1 MARFSRRLLLRGTAL
16 AGMAVVG
23 ALATPSSG
31 ANEELSELERKLAA
45 AEQDLEDSGQS
56 LSASDALRAAT
67 AARSSA
73 LQVQLRVT
81 DEARFRELVR
91 AQEIDYQLDIG
102 ALETERTRRD
112 IGDLESEFEF
122 IRRSVASRIRAI
134 YKASRGTSPLT
145 LILSSDSL
153 TEGLDKVAALEQVLR
168 QDQDEIKRLL
178 AKREQ
183 IRLRHDLLKD
193 QQDNLGQLREQ
204 KAEVQAALD
213 RRWAEHLQRV
223 EEVKRQQAGY
233 ESDVGAFAEEQR
245 VFSGQINY
253 LKQQIEDELAR
264 IERERQLAE
273 ARRRAAGHFGGAFF
287 PPLFGIVT
295 TEYGGC
301 TYGQCPHLGIDIAA
315 PLATPIV
322 AASGGVI
329 IKSGYAIAGNR
340 WASYGMTVV
349 IAHGT
354 NEETL
359 YAHLADTTH
368 PPTVKQGDTVVVGD
382 TIGYVGLTGWTTGP
396 HLHFELRRNGGAVNP
411 RDAIEFGF

>member
-1 MARFSRRLLLRGTAL
+1 MARFSRRTLFRGAAV
-16 AGMAVVG
+16 AGMTAVAAV
-23 ALATPSSG
+23 AVPNSDAD
-31 ANEELSELERKLAA
+31 ELSDLRSKLEA
-45 AEQDLEDSGQS
+45 AEQDLETSGQS

-102 ALETERTRRD
+102 ALETERTRRE
-112 IGDLESEFEF
+112 IADLESEFEF
-122 IRRSVASRIRAI
+122 IRRSVGSRIRAI
-134 YKASRGTSPLT
+134 YKASRSTSPLT

-178 AKREQ
+178 AKREE
-183 IRLRHDLLKD
+183 IRLRYDLLKD

-204 KAEVQAALD
+204 KAEVQEALD
-213 RRWAEHLQRV
+213 RRWEEHLQRV

-233 ESDVGAFAEEQR
+233 ESDVRAFAAEQ
-245 VFSGQINY
+245 SALGGQIDY

-264 IERERQLAE
+264 IERERRIAE
-273 ARRRAAGHFGGAFF
+273 ARRLAAGLSGGAYF
-287 PPLFGIVT
+287 PPLYGIVT

-315 PLATPIV
+315 PLTTPIV
-322 AASGGVI
+322 AASSGVV
-329 IKSGYAIAGNR
+329 IKAGYAIAGNR
-340 WASYGMTVV
+340 WASYGMTVI
-349 IAHGT
+349 IAHGPH
-354 NEETL
+354 EETL
-359 YAHLADTTH
+359 YAHLADTSH
-368 PPTVKQGDTVVVGD
+368 PPTVKQGDTVIVGD
-382 TIGYVGLTGWTTGP
+382 TIGYVGVTGWTTGP
-396 HLHFELRRNGGAVNP
+396 HLHFELRRNGAPVNP
-411 RDAIEFGF
+411 RDSIQFGF

>member
-1 MARFSRRLLLRGTAL
+1 MARFSRRFLLRGTAL
-16 AGMAVVG
+16 AGVA
-23 ALATPSSG
+23 AAAAITTPSSG
-31 ANEELSELERKLAA
+31 ANEELTDLQRKLAA
-45 AEQDLEDSGQS
+45 AEQDLDNSGQS

-91 AQEIDYQLDIG
+91 AQEIDNQLDIG
-102 ALETERTRRD
+102 ALETERTRRE
-112 IGDLESEFEF
+112 ISDLESEFEF
-122 IRRSVASRIRAI
+122 IRRSVASRVRAI

-178 AKREQ
+178 AKREE
-183 IRLRHDLLKD
+183 IRLRHDLLRG
-193 QQDNLGQLREQ
+193 QQENLGQLREQ
-204 KAEVQAALD
+204 KAEVQEALD
-213 RRWAEHLQRV
+213 RRWAEHQQRV

-233 ESDVGAFAEEQR
+233 ESDVQAFAAEQ
-245 VFSGQINY
+245 SALGGQINY

-264 IERERQLAE
+264 IERERQLRE
-273 ARRRAAGHFGGAFF
+273 ARRRAAGQFGGAFF

-322 AASGGVI
+322 AASGGLV

-340 WASYGMTVV
+340 WASYGMTVI

-354 NEETL
+354 TEETL

-368 PPTVKQGDTVVVGD
+368 PPTVRQGDIVAVGD

-396 HLHFELRRNGGAVNP
+396 HLHFELRRGGGPVDP
-411 RDAIEFGF
+411 RNSIAFGF